1 VSARWCGE
9 GALKRASLTASIV
22 FIQCLWA
29 NDCDDRAAANGSLSR
44 KRAVGGSVFIALL
57 AFVNRS

>member
-1 VSARWCGE
+1 
-9 GALKRASLTASIV
+9 V